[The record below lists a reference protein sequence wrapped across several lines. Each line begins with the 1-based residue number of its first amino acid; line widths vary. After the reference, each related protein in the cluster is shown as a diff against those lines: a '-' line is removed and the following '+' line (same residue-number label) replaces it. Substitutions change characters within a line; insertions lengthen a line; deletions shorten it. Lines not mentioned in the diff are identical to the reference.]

1 MSPRSTRVSNQ
12 AMAMEFV
19 GDAPF
24 PVSKRELM
32 RIARNN
38 DAPEEVMA
46 ILEQVPDRHYDNPQD
61 LSEAIRDHVKNNFR
75 ITAARNTGTM
85 F

>member
-1 MSPRSTRVSNQ
+1 MRSTRVSNQ
-12 AMAMEFV
+12 AMVMEFV

-32 RIARNN
+32 WIARNKN
-38 DAPEEVMA
+38 APEEVMA
-46 ILEQVPDRHYDNPQD
+46 ILEQVPDRHYDSPQD
-61 LSEAIRDHVKNNFR
+61 LSEAIKSHVKNNFR
-75 ITAARNTGTM
+75 ITAARDTGTI